1 MCLHFPAKKCDFDAL
16 SLFQTIHP
24 SRRRRIH
31 RRDPRTCARTV
42 SRARAT
48 MSATVVRTAAHAS
61 IARARPSSTHSARNQ
76 AKARAPFPWM
86 STRGCETTARAAS
99 RGGDEVVL
107 GELSERVS
115 RVRDGSGA
123 RTYGVV
129 TRAPLHEDVFDGLA
143 SRAGRA
149 RASRGAKR
157 GSTTTTRFASED
169 GASAPGAVLELVTVP
184 RTRTR
189 TMRMT
194 KGNVKRERGEALSR
208 LFEPL

>member
-31 RRDPRTCARTV
+31 RRDPRTCARKV

-48 MSATVVRTAAHAS
+48 MSATVVRTAAHARL
-61 IARARPSSTHSARNQ
+61 ARARPSSPKSARI
-76 AKARAPFPWM
+76 KARAPFPWM
-86 STRGCETTARAAS
+86 STRGRETTARARAS

>member
-1 MCLHFPAKKCDFDAL
+1 MMSTPMACTAA
-16 SLFQTIHP
+16 
-24 SRRRRIH
+24 
-31 RRDPRTCARTV
+31 ARLA
-42 SRARAT
+42 RARAP
-48 MSATVVRTAAHAS
+48 TARSKGAK
-61 IARARPSSTHSARNQ
+61 STL
-76 AKARAPFPWM
+76 PFPWM
-86 STRGCETTARAAS
+86 SKLKTSTTARAS
-99 RGGDEVVL
+99 RGGDDVVL

-123 RTYGVV
+123 RSYGVV
-129 TRAPLHEDVFDGLA
+129 TRAPLHEDVFDGLPSRA
-143 SRAGRA
+143 SRA
-149 RASRGAKR
+149 ASSRSAKPR
-157 GSTTTTRFASED
+157 SKTTTRFASED

>member
-1 MCLHFPAKKCDFDAL
+1 
-16 SLFQTIHP
+16 
-24 SRRRRIH
+24 
-31 RRDPRTCARTV
+31 
-42 SRARAT
+42 
-48 MSATVVRTAAHAS
+48 MSATMVRTAAHARL
-61 IARARPSSTHSARNQ
+61 ARARPSSTHSARIQ
-76 AKARAPFPWM
+76 ACAPFPWM
-86 STRGCETTARAAS
+86 STRGRETTARAS

-149 RASRGAKR
+149 RSSRGAKR